1 MAGERCQGCGGK
13 VVNGRCSLCG
23 MPYRNDEV
31 LYHLNEPREVHY
43 KHASAK
49 VRDMMRQYGQTA
61 DHTTQ
66 HNGKTGW
73 NTNVSRN
80 TNAGR
85 YTGVNRNTNINRNPA
100 GSRNTGA
107 ATGRKTAAAVNT
119 RNKTTVD
126 RNRTEVL
133 DQRKK
138 QQKKDQKNSGVS
150 WIIWIIVTLVI
161 LFPKLWEFLANW
173 IGTNL

>member
-1 MAGERCQGCGGK
+1 MAGERCQVCGGK

-85 YTGVNRNTNINRNPA
+85 NTDLNRNPA

-107 ATGRKTAAAVNT
+107 ATGRKTVAAVNT